1 MSFLKNTSIRI
12 KILSVIIPLCMVGL
26 GAAGY
31 LATKFMDADT
41 AYTRFIDTDNVTAV
55 ELARA
60 NRNVAAAGYGA
71 YQVLTYP
78 ARSADLETA
87 TAFYKEATTGLMSR
101 LEKSRAGMASTQ
113 PEINEIIT
121 RAKDIIAIT
130 DKAVEAGSADKDD
143 EARALLAKADI
154 LILRLSKDI
163 GATLNSFNK
172 GITETSEELTAT
184 TKTVIFQ
191 TLLALLIIFA
201 LGIVASLLIATKGI
215 TTPIANLRERMS
227 TLAAGQ
233 TEASVDGQERKD
245 EVGQMAAA
253 VAVFRDN
260 AIERVR
266 LEREAD
272 ANRSLS
278 DRERIERDAQKAK
291 DAADTQ
297 FAVDQLAGGLAKL
310 AQGDVAYRLDT
321 PFVAHLD
328 ALRNNFNDSVAN
340 LQETLQAVGNNAR
353 GIDGGANEI
362 RAAADDLSKRTE
374 QQAASV
380 EETAAALEQITTT
393 VKDSSKRAE
402 EVGNLVTKARAGA
415 ERSGAVVRDAV
426 TAMQG
431 IEKSS
436 GEISSIIGVIDEIA
450 FQTNLLALNAGVE
463 AARAGEAGKG
473 FAVVAQEVRELA
485 QRSAKAAKEIKE
497 LITASSEH
505 VRSGVHLVGETGK
518 ALEVI
523 VAEVQEINRHVN
535 AIVDSAREQAV
546 GLQEINTA
554 VNTMDQGTQQNAAM
568 VEESTAASHSLAK
581 EAASLNDLLSRFN
594 LGQGENRSASVGRRG
609 HAPSA
614 PMAVSPASRQ
624 TPSPARALGN
634 RIASAFGGGSSS
646 AAAQAQSW
654 EEF

>member
-1 MSFLKNTSIRI
+1 MSFLKNASIRT
-12 KILSVIIPLCMVGL
+12 KILSVLIPLCVVGL
-26 GAAGY
+26 GATSFVASRY
-31 LATKFMDADT
+31 KAADT
-41 AYTRFIDTDNVTAV
+41 SYSDFISTDTVAAV
-55 ELARA
+55 EMARA
-60 NRNVAAAGYGA
+60 NRNLAATGYAA
-71 YQVLTYP
+71 YQTLAYP
-78 ARSADLETA
+78 RGSEGMTAA
-87 TAFYKEATTGLMSR
+87 TAFYKESKTNLMVR
-101 LEKSRAGMASTQ
+101 LEHIRTLV
-113 PEINEIIT
+113 PT
-121 RAKDIIAIT
+121 RAADLDPLVTRVKAVLTLTDEAVALGENDQDEIAKAALVKVDQQVLPLAKDLAAFLERLSADVNTKSNAIT
-130 DKAVEAGSADKDD
+130 DETNSTIFN
-143 EARALLAKADI
+143 ALLVLAVVFSAGI
-154 LILRLSKDI
+154 V
-163 GATLNSFNK
+163 GALLVSAK
-172 GITETSEELTAT
+172 GIT
-184 TKTVIFQ
+184 K
-191 TLLALLIIFA
+191 
-201 LGIVASLLIATKGI
+201 
-215 TTPIANLRERMS
+215 PIANLRERMAS
-227 TLAAGQ
+227 LARGE
-233 TEASVDGQERKD
+233 TEAPIEGQDRRD
-245 EVGQMAAA
+245 ELGAMAAA

-260 AIERVR
+260 ALERIR

-594 LGQGENRSASVGRRG
+594 LGQSENRSVSNGRRG

>member
-1 MSFLKNTSIRI
+1 MSFLKNASIRT
-12 KILSVIIPLCMVGL
+12 KILSVLIPLCVVGL
-26 GAAGY
+26 GATGFVASRY
-31 LATKFMDADT
+31 KAADT
-41 AYTRFIDTDNVTAV
+41 SYTDFISND
-55 ELARA
+55 
-60 NRNVAAAGYGA
+60 NVAAVEFVRVNRNLAASGYAA
-71 YQVLTYP
+71 YQILTYSRTDP
-78 ARSADLETA
+78 AMANA
-87 TAFYKEATTGLMSR
+87 TAFYRESKTALMQRLDAVQAALASKLPEVNGIATRVKEA
-101 LEKSRAGMASTQ
+101 
-113 PEINEIIT
+113 
-121 RAKDIIAIT
+121 IALI
-130 DKAVEAGSADKDD
+130 DKAVEAGSADRNE
-143 EARALLAKADI
+143 EARALLAQADLQI
-154 LILRLSKDI
+154 MPLGKDMV
-163 GATLNSFNK
+163 TLLDRFK
-172 GITETSEELTAT
+172 TGIVETSDKMSEAT
-184 TKTVIFQ
+184 DAIILKTLAALVVIFG
-191 TLLALLIIFA
+191 
-201 LGIVASLLIATKGI
+201 LGIIASLIIATKGI
-215 TTPIANLRERMS
+215 TSPIASLRERMS
-227 TLAAGQ
+227 SLARGETDAPVEGQ
-233 TEASVDGQERKD
+233 DRKD
-245 EVGQMAAA
+245 ELGSMAAA

-260 AIERVR
+260 ALERIR

-278 DRERIERDAQKAK
+278 ERERIERDAQKAK

-362 RAAADDLSKRTE
+362 RSAADDLSKRTE

-436 GEISSIIGVIDEIA
+436 GEISNIIGVIDEIA

-535 AIVDSAREQAV
+535 AIVDSAREQSV

-568 VEESTAASHSLAK
+568 VEQSTAASHSLAK

-594 LGQGENRSASVGRRG
+594 LGQGDNRSASNGRRS

-614 PMAVSPASRQ
+614 PMAASPASRQ
-624 TPSPARALGN
+624 APSPARALGN
-634 RIASAFGGGSSS
+634 RIATAFGGGSSS